1 VNAAFTTEEIMKKPF
16 VCNLSAFA
24 MSMLVLPL
32 LALSGQSGNGAQT
45 FTGEVMDSICT
56 PDGSHAATMA
66 KMSNMGKDSETCTNE
81 CVAMGA
87 KYMLYDQTS
96 HTVYSVNRQDK
107 LARFAGHKV
116 RITGTLDGNK
126 INVADINGLG

>member
-1 VNAAFTTEEIMKKPF
+1 MKKPF
-16 VCNLSAFA
+16 VRNVSVLALSV
-24 MSMLVLPL
+24 LVFPL
-32 LALSGQSGNGAQT
+32 LALCGQSGNGAQT

-56 PDGSHAATMA
+56 PNGSHAETMA

-96 HTVYSVNRQDK
+96 HTVYSVNKQDR
-107 LARFAGHKV
+107 LARFAGHQV
-116 RITGTLDGNK
+116 HVTGTLDGNK
-126 INVADINGLG
+126 INVTDINGLG

>member
-1 VNAAFTTEEIMKKPF
+1 MKKSF
-16 VCNLSAFA
+16 VRNLSTLALSVF
-24 MSMLVLPL
+24 VLGL

-56 PDGSHAATMA
+56 PDGSHTATMA
-66 KMSNMGKDSETCTNE
+66 KMANMGKDSETCTNK

-96 HTVYSVNRQDK
+96 HTVYAVNPQDK

-116 RITGTLDGNK
+116 RITGTLEGNK
-126 INVADINGLG
+126 INVADINELG